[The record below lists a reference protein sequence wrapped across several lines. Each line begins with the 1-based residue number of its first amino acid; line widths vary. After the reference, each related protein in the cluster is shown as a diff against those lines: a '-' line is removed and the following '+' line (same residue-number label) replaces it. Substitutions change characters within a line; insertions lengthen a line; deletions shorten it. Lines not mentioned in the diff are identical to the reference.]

1 VIKAEV
7 KISTPNKAISRSLVA
22 SVQPDNLNMKGLK
35 VKGKAMD
42 RSASFSLE
50 FGGKI
55 ETFIFTLDDLLR
67 CLQAAKE
74 TLEKVSN

>member
-1 VIKAEV
+1 MIRANI
-7 KISTPNKAISRSLVA
+7 KISTPNKATSRSLVA

-35 VKGKAMD
+35 VKGKALGY
-42 RSASFSLE
+42 SASFTLE

-74 TLEKVSN
+74 TLEKVSD

>member
-1 VIKAEV
+1 VIRAEI

-35 VKGKAMD
+35 VKGKALE
-42 RSASFSLE
+42 RTASFTLE

>member
-1 VIKAEV
+1 MITARI
-7 KISTPNKAISRSLVA
+7 KISTPNKAMSKSLVA

-35 VKGKAMD
+35 VKGKALD
-42 RSASFSLE
+42 QSASFSLE

>member
-1 VIKAEV
+1 VIRAEV
-7 KISTPNKAISRSLVA
+7 RISTRNKATSSALVS

-35 VKGKAMD
+35 VKGKTLD
-42 RSASFSLE
+42 RSASFTLE

>member
-1 VIKAEV
+1 MITAQIR
-7 KISTPNKAISRSLVA
+7 ISTPNQATSKSLVE

-42 RSASFSLE
+42 RSASFTLE

-67 CLQAAKE
+67 CLQAARE
-74 TLEKVSN
+74 TLGKVSN

>member
-1 VIKAEV
+1 MIRAEV
-7 KISTPNKAISRSLVA
+7 RISTRNKATSSALVS

-35 VKGKAMD
+35 VKGKALD
-42 RSASFSLE
+42 RSASFTLE

-74 TLEKVSN
+74 TLEKVSS

>member
-1 VIKAEV
+1 MITANI
-7 KISTPNKAISRSLVA
+7 KISTPNKATSKSLLA
-22 SVQPDNLNMKGLK
+22 SVQPDNLNMKGLV
-35 VKGKAMD
+35 VKGKVAD
-42 RSASFSLE
+42 RNASFSLK
-50 FGGKI
+50 FDGKI